1 MKYHILLPLM
11 AAGLVLLCACGGGK
25 EPAPPE
31 IGGEPLDITSFYFS
45 HSASVMDDCYCLKV
59 TRSEEGTHLYAEEL
73 FSGGRIVDTVIDD
86 SVPEQLGE
94 LSGTY
99 HLDQWDGFDKSSS
112 AVSDGSGFTLEITLA
127 DGSTISAHGS
137 NRFPAYYS
145 EVSSA
150 IRALCTELMEQYAD
164 SEGKEDAR

>member
-1 MKYHILLPLM
+1 MKYRILLPLM
-11 AAGLVLLCACGGGK
+11 AAGLVLLCACSRK

-59 TRSEEGTHLYAEEL
+59 TRGEEGTHLYAEEL
-73 FSGGRIVDTVIDD
+73 FSGGRIVDTIIHDA
-86 SVPEQLGE
+86 VPEQLGE

-112 AVSDGSGFTLEITLA
+112 SVSDGSSFTLEITLA
-127 DGSTISAHGS
+127 DGKIISAHGS

-145 EVSSA
+145 EVASA
-150 IRALCTELMEQYAD
+150 IRTLYTELMEQYAD
-164 SEGKEDAR
+164 SEGKEDVR

>member
-11 AAGLVLLCACGGGK
+11 AAGLVLLCACGRK

-31 IGGEPLDITSFYFS
+31 IGGEPLDITSFYFA
-45 HSASVMDDCYCLKV
+45 HSASTMDDCYSLKV
-59 TRSEEGTHLYAEEL
+59 TRGDEGTHLCAEEL
-73 FSGGRIVDTVIDD
+73 FSGGRIVDTIIDD
-86 SVPEQLGE
+86 TVPEQLGE

-99 HLDQWDGFDKSSS
+99 HLDQWDGVYQSTS
-112 AVSDGSGFTLEITLA
+112 AVLDGSSFPLEITLA

-145 EVSSA
+145 EVASA
-150 IRALCTELMEQYAD
+150 IRTLYTELMEQYAD
-164 SEGKEDAR
+164 SEGKEDVL